1 MALFAGITAFSWAV
15 AIGTLIAGAIGV
27 GNIMLIVVKER
38 TKEIGVR
45 KAIGATSASIVAMV
59 IQEALVI
66 TLFAGYWGLVVGVF
80 LLESIAKLL
89 GSGNGGVFANPEINL
104 TTAFLAMAIL
114 VVAAL
119 LAALLPAS
127 KAASVNPIVA
137 LQDE

>member
-45 KAIGATSASIVAMV
+45 KAIGATNTSIIAMV

-80 LLESIAKLL
+80 CW
-89 GSGNGGVFANPEINL
+89 NPL
-104 TTAFLAMAIL
+104 PACWAVAMAVYFPTRKLIYL
-114 VVAAL
+114 LLFSHGYFSGGGHISGFAAR
-119 LAALLPAS
+119 
-127 KAASVNPIVA
+127 
-137 LQDE
+137 LQGGQC

>member
-1 MALFAGITAFSWAV
+1 
-15 AIGTLIAGAIGV
+15 
-27 GNIMLIVVKER
+27 
-38 TKEIGVR
+38 
-45 KAIGATSASIVAMV
+45 
-59 IQEALVI
+59 
-66 TLFAGYWGLVVGVF
+66 
-80 LLESIAKLL
+80 
-89 GSGNGGVFANPEINL
+89 VFANPEINL